1 RALKSV
7 HKYDCEIIYCDDGS
21 TDDTQLVIRELAGK
35 DKRVRLLRL
44 TRNFGKEM
52 ATTAGLRLAR
62 GEAVITIDGDGQHPA
77 VLITELINAWEDG
90 AKVVVGRRLVDAHDG
105 FVKAIGS
112 RL

>member
-1 RALKSV
+1 MTVSQRRKLISIVVPVYNEAAGLRTFHESLARALKSV
-7 HKYDCEIIYCDDGS
+7 HKYDCEVIYCDDGS

-77 VLITELINAWEDG
+77 VLI
-90 AKVVVGRRLVDAHDG
+90 
-105 FVKAIGS
+105 
-112 RL
+112 